1 MPRVT
6 RKDLDAIAARI
17 NRMTGNPAEPYRQ
30 EAGRITANVGS
41 FHISSA
47 YGGWALHQMVTE
59 GGGVRDVL
67 HSGHVPAR
75 ELQGAMFAYIAGLMD
90 AERPAVTADAT
101 A

>member
-6 RKDLDAIAARI
+6 RKDLEAIAARI

-30 EAGRITANVGS
+30 EGGRFVANVGN
-41 FHISSA
+41 FHISGA
-47 YGGWALHQMVTE
+47 YGGWALHQMGTD

-75 ELQGAMFAYIAGLMD
+75 ELQGAMFAYIAGLID
-90 AERPAVTADAT
+90 AERAAGTADAT